1 MNKEISILYLPQTM
15 SSLEIAKL
23 TGKDHPK
30 VTANIRRIIEEVG
43 IEASGF
49 RIPSKMPSG
58 QWADVFFLPYRE
70 TQLVISSYSAKRR
83 LAIIDR
89 WQELEASK
97 NRANIGSYCG

>member
-1 MNKEISILYLPQTM
+1 M

-23 TGKDHPK
+23 TGKKHPK
-30 VTANIRRIIEEVG
+30 VTADIKRVLEEAG

-49 RIPSKMPSG
+49 QLPSKMPSG
-58 QWADVFFLPYRE
+58 QWADTYFLPYRE
-70 TQLVISSYSAKRR
+70 THLVISGYSVKHR

-97 NRANIGSYCG
+97 NLVIITALYD

>member
-1 MNKEISILYLPQTM
+1 
-15 SSLEIAKL
+15 
-23 TGKDHPK
+23 
-30 VTANIRRIIEEVG
+30 VG

-58 QWADVFFLPYRE
+58 QWVDVLFLPYRE
-70 TQLVISSYSAKRR
+70 TQLVISSYSAKHR

-97 NRANIGSYCG
+97 KIANITTLND